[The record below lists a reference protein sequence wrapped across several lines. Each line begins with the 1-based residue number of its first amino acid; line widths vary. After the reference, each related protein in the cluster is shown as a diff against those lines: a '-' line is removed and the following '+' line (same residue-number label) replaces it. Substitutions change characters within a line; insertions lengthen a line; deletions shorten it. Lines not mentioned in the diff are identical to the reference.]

1 MATTY
6 ALEVSPQYATPPGKS
21 PGTVQ
26 GGRMRRWR
34 ATIAL
39 AAQPSADVVVLA
51 NVPAGHT
58 FAYGILT
65 GSVSLGTST
74 AAIGVAGTP
83 AKYRAAAVN
92 TAVDTPLVFG
102 PAAAIAMDPLG
113 TTGEQVILTIG
124 AAALPG
130 AGTLVVDLY
139 YSAP

>member
-39 AAQPSADVVVLA
+39 ASQPVADVVVLA
-51 NVPAGHT
+51 NIPAGHT
-58 FAYGILT
+58 FAYGIAT
-65 GSVSLGTST
+65 ASATLGTAVISV
-74 AAIGVAGTP
+74 GVAGTP

-92 TAVDTPLVFG
+92 TVVDTPTVFG

-113 TTGEQVILTIG
+113 ATGEQVILTI
-124 AAALPG
+124 ATAALPA
-130 AGTLVVDLY
+130 AGTLVIDLY